1 MIQFYLLGDM
11 GSGEVSQ
18 YLVSRAL
25 KKHIGNKK
33 TFVCGLGDNI
43 YEEGCT
49 GINDTQFITK
59 FEKPYE
65 NKSSISLNTIEV
77 VKILLSLKSNT
88 N

>member
-1 MIQFYLLGDM
+1 MK
-11 GSGEVSQ
+11 SK
-18 YLVSRAL
+18 LVSKWLNEYYKTSTLQL
-25 KKHIGNKK
+25 KPLYN
-33 TFVCGLGDNI
+33 N
-43 YEEGCT
+43 
-49 GINDTQFITK
+49 NDE